1 MKRRRT
7 SCAMSSRRKSRTRG
21 RNGSGTSD
29 EARPT
34 RVMASTT
41 PGSGI
46 ALTGETHDD
55 TFIAPGFVRAVGSWR
70 GGSDDRLVPHLW
82 AAEPGDRE
90 TMCRLRHHV
99 RDRAWYGESRCD
111 PRGFARPCE

>member
-29 EARPT
+29 EAPAT
-34 RVMASTT
+34 SAMASTT
-41 PGSGI
+41 PGGGI

-55 TFIAPGFVRAVGSWR
+55 TFIAPGLVGAVGSSR
-70 GGSDDRLVPHLW
+70 GGSDERLVPHLR
-82 AAEPGDRE
+82 AAEPGDGDA
-90 TMCRLRHHV
+90 MCRVRHHV
-99 RDRAWYGESRCD
+99 RDRVRYGESRRN
-111 PRGFARPCE
+111 PRGLAG